1 MRMWITPICSAIL
14 IMIAACSEHSIQR
27 LSAEDRAGVGAMTQS
42 WLTAHRD
49 RDWDAVA
56 SHYME
61 DAILMPPFAP
71 IIQGRSTIRDW
82 FAENEGHTTI
92 EIEILAIEGYEDLA
106 YVIGTS
112 KVTLEIPGHSPFS
125 FEGKYLDIRRRDF
138 DEFARLWLVEP

>member
-61 DAILMPPFAP
+61 D
-71 IIQGRSTIRDW
+71 
-82 FAENEGHTTI
+82 ENEGHTTI

-138 DEFARLWLVEP
+138 DGSWKDSVDMFSPNQPVD